1 MDASSKHRR
10 FQSDDD
16 TDSGANGLPQ
26 RHRTARAGAP
36 RRAAQA
42 GGGGWFTAPVVLSIL
57 TFFGFLVCFQVYQFT
72 ALGGFPPLTE
82 PFYNKTMVQVTTKLG
97 T

>member
-1 MDASSKHRR
+1 MDASHKHRR

-26 RHRTARAGAP
+26 RHRSARTGASRRTA
-36 RRAAQA
+36 Q
-42 GGGGWFTAPVVLSIL
+42 GGGWFTAPVVLSIL

-72 ALGGFPPLTE
+72 TLGGFPPLTE